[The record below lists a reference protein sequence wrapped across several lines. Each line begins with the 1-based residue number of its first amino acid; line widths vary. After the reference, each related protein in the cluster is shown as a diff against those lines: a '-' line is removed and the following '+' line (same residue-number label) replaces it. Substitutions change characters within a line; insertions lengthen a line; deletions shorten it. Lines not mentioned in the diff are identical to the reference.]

1 MKKYLGLLLCG
12 TLVLTGCTKIPKLQN
27 GQEVVAEVDG
37 KQFTAEDF
45 YASMRE
51 NYGTVALVDMVD
63 GFITEKELSEEQV
76 KNIESEALVQ
86 FESYKVSS
94 GENWEALLNYNG
106 YTNETEFKEALISN
120 SLKQEVLE
128 NYVKTT
134 ITDKEIEK
142 YYKSDIYGEMTVRH
156 ILITPDVTDDMTDTE
171 EKEAKEKALA
181 EAKLLINQLS
191 ESKDLEKDFTELA
204 KEKSD
209 DTGSKKDGGLISNFT
224 NESGL
229 VEEFFDASYKLEVG
243 KMTTEPVETQFG
255 YHIIYKVSQKEKP
268 ALDTVKDTVISKLV
282 TKKLSAENATY
293 KYWAELRKKYNLTI
307 NDSDIKSVYNATIS
321 QYK

>member
-1 MKKYLGLLLCG
+1 
-12 TLVLTGCTKIPKLQN
+12 
-27 GQEVVAEVDG
+27 
-37 KQFTAEDF
+37 
-45 YASMRE
+45 
-51 NYGTVALVDMVD
+51 
-63 GFITEKELSEEQV
+63 
-76 KNIESEALVQ
+76 
-86 FESYKVSS
+86 
-94 GENWEALLNYNG
+94 
-106 YTNETEFKEALISN
+106 
-120 SLKQEVLE
+120 
-128 NYVKTT
+128 
-134 ITDKEIEK
+134 
-142 YYKSDIYGEMTVRH
+142 MTVRH
-156 ILITPDVTDDMTDTE
+156 ILITPDVTDDMTDAKK
-171 EKEAKEKALA
+171 KEAKEKALA

-224 NESGL
+224 NELGL